1 MAFTDIDTAD
11 LAQRMLSGAATEAG
25 EGWAEVSAFFKVE
38 FRTIARRIKDIGK
51 AVAGGDIDELT
62 AKLLMRMQVNNAVAA
77 VAAMTTMV
85 MVRIERIINAALGL
99 VRDVV
104 NTALGFALL

>member
-38 FRTIARRIKDIGK
+38 FRTIARRVKDIGK

-62 AKLLMRMQVNNAVAA
+62 AKLLMRMQVNNA

>member
-11 LAQRMLSGAATEAG
+11 LAQRLLSGAATEAG

-38 FRTIARRIKDIGK
+38 FRGIARRTKDIGK
-51 AVAGGDIDELT
+51 AVAGGDIDEMT

-77 VAAMTTMV
+77 VAAMTTLV
-85 MVRIERIINAALGL
+85 MLRIERIINAALSLIRDL
-99 VRDVV
+99 V
-104 NTALGFALL
+104 NAALGFALV